1 MYMFNGG
8 GYGGHPEGDGMTYG
22 SPIISVA
29 RSQPVELYEQRY
41 PVRIRKFAIREES
54 AGAGRYRGGF
64 GAIMETEFLKGEG
77 KASVLGDRGAFGPRG
92 LYGGKDGEPCKIE
105 FILDNQAYSPPHG
118 LKDSGI
124 ILKPGDLIRLH
135 TPGGGGY
142 GDPLERNPFLVA
154 DDVRR
159 QYISLETARDVYGV
173 LFQENMVE
181 VEWII
186 YH

>member
-1 MYMFNGG
+1 MNII
-8 GYGGHPEGDGMTYG
+8 GH
-22 SPIISVA
+22 
-29 RSQPVELYEQRY
+29 
-41 PVRIRKFAIREES
+41 
-54 AGAGRYRGGF
+54 
-64 GAIMETEFLKGEG
+64 
-77 KASVLGDRGAFGPRG
+77 
-92 LYGGKDGEPCKIE
+92 IE
-105 FILDNQAYSPPHG
+105 FILDNQAYIPAHG

-181 VEWII
+181 VDEAKTIARRQALRQEL
-186 YH
+186 

>member
-64 GAIMETEFLKGEG
+64 GAIMETEFIKGEG

-105 FILDNQAYSPPHG
+105 FILDNQAYIPALSLIHISCCLQTDVLSPHIVCNQ
-118 LKDSGI
+118 KW
-124 ILKPGDLIRLH
+124 
-135 TPGGGGY
+135 
-142 GDPLERNPFLVA
+142 
-154 DDVRR
+154 
-159 QYISLETARDVYGV
+159 ISL
-173 LFQENMVE
+173 
-181 VEWII
+181 
-186 YH
+186 